1 MPAWYSAV
9 RTEDPMIP
17 PPTITTS
24 ASLGTAV
31 VDARRTNLRT
41 AKKGKVRW
49 YRWAG
54 EKTACTCRPQ
64 HSHEVGDLSETH
76 TAQWTHRTSKDCTAE
91 RASLQSWQTPIASIQ

>member
-41 AKKGKVRW
+41 AKKRKVRW
-49 YRWAG
+49 WHRWAG

-64 HSHEVGDLSETH
+64 HSHEVGDLSETQDFRGLDH
-76 TAQWTHRTSKDCTAE
+76 SNSSNCTA
-91 RASLQSWQTPIASIQ
+91 